1 MAITFDISP
10 EKEASVFRLF
20 HSQLFVTPP
29 PLTRRDV
36 DLSGQTAII
45 TGANGGLGLE
55 TARQLLDLGCK
66 VILAVRRVERGEAA
80 RQELLESQGVRAT
93 EIEVWSLDLASY
105 ESVVSFAQRAK
116 TLPRLDI
123 VILNAGLYKVN
134 QTMVATTGYE
144 ESIHV
149 NYLANA
155 LLITLLAPIVKEK
168 KTSSNP
174 GRIVL
179 VSSDLAAWAKFKER
193 KSNPILPTFKRK
205 MTPKWDF
212 LERYG
217 TSKVLGQFFVTE
229 LAKRVSPDAVLIT
242 TTNCGLCHGSEL
254 SREGQG
260 HLIGYVFNV
269 VSRIFGRSCSIGA
282 RVFVH
287 AAASPILGAS
297 VHGQY
302 VEDAKLKP

>member
-174 GRIVL
+174 GRH
-179 VSSDLAAWAKFKER
+179 SSGK
-193 KSNPILPTFKRK
+193 
-205 MTPKWDF
+205 
-212 LERYG
+212 
-217 TSKVLGQFFVTE
+217 
-229 LAKRVSPDAVLIT
+229 
-242 TTNCGLCHGSEL
+242 
-254 SREGQG
+254 
-260 HLIGYVFNV
+260 
-269 VSRIFGRSCSIGA
+269 
-282 RVFVH
+282 
-287 AAASPILGAS
+287 
-297 VHGQY
+297 
-302 VEDAKLKP
+302 